1 MGYECD
7 KCGKILTSKR
17 NLDMHIKRNAC
28 WKGVPSV
35 CEYCGKKY
43 GSRNSLNRH
52 VRTSCAERISRD
64 EFEQTKREL
73 EDLKKQMAEAMTC
86 TKNANGGMP
95 GIGHGGAITDSTVN
109 INSNNVVNNN
119 ITLVAYGKEDYE
131 NRITE
136 DDYLLAYQGGFLGVV
151 RLTERVHFSDKYP
164 EYHSFCITNERS
176 ANANFFDG
184 DKWVITDKKEFI
196 EREYQNKMWTLID
209 KYAEFEKHLT
219 PSQRKSFERW
229 MDADENH
236 SEANPDG
243 RIVRTKKQLEM
254 TAYNGRDYSKEAR
267 KQQYNVYARKRIPQ
281 DAENDEETGAVL
293 TVEDHT
299 AEGQIVEDPTV
310 AEPPDED
317 YRSPEVEYDDMND
330 FATPTE
336 RSADSEDSDSSESA
350 TSPVPVK
357 VKKVVPGT
365 SVSSTGR
372 VGRVGRVSPDGKPI
386 RVQKIDPEGRWAK
399 PKASAKASAKA
410 NPKAAKSYRA
420 KPKASRT
427 AKAKAKAKAAP
438 KKRDN

>member
-1 MGYECD
+1 MY
-7 KCGKILTSKR
+7 R
-17 NLDMHIKRNAC
+17 HI
-28 WKGVPSV
+28 
-35 CEYCGKKY
+35 
-43 GSRNSLNRH
+43 
-52 VRTSCAERISRD
+52 RTSCKKSMTKD
-64 EFEQTKREL
+64 EFDEGEFDLEQTKREL
-73 EDLKKQMAEAMTC
+73 EDLKKQMAEIMMRTERTNKKMAEIKSGDT
-86 TKNANGGMP
+86 
-95 GIGHGGAITDSTVN
+95 ITDSTVN
-109 INSNNVVNNN
+109 SNNNIISNNVVNNN

-131 NRITE
+131 SRITE
-136 DDYLLAYQGGFLGVV
+136 DDYLVAYQGGFLGVV

-281 DAENDEETGAVL
+281 DAENDEETGAEP
-293 TVEDHT
+293 TTEDQT
-299 AEGQIVEDPTV
+299 AESQIAESHAVVEPS
-310 AEPPDED
+310 DED
-317 YRSPEVEYDDMND
+317 CQSREVEYDDDMNE

-336 RSADSEDSDSSESA
+336 RSEDSDSSESA

-357 VKKVVPGT
+357 VKKVTSGT
-365 SVSSTGR
+365 SVGSTGR
-372 VGRVGRVSPDGKPI
+372 VSRAGRAGRVGRVSPDGKPI

-399 PKASAKASAKA
+399 PKASAKAFVKA
-410 NPKAAKSYRA
+410 NPKVAKTCKA
-420 KPKASRT
+420 GPKAPRT
-427 AKAKAKAKAAP
+427 AKAKAKAAP